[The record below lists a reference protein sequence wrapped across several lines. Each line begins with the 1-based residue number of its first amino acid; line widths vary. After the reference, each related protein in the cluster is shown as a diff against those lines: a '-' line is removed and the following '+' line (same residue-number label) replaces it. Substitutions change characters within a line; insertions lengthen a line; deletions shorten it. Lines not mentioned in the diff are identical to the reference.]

1 MNNSINYVFYFDNTK
16 DDINTIML
24 YIYKHFLDLNYY
36 NCKFD

>member
-24 YIYKHFLDLNYY
+24 DIYKHFLDLNYY